1 MIYHSVFLQ
10 FKPDLQQEQRDLF
23 FSEAKKLAQIPGV
36 KNLTCLQEISPKN
49 SFEFGLIMQFETDKI
64 YQAYTNHPDHIR
76 FVENIW
82 IPSVA
87 SFQEIDYRILD

>member
-1 MIYHSVFLQ
+1 MIFHSVFLQ
-10 FKPDLQQEQRDLF
+10 FKSNVSLEQQDHF

-36 KNLTCLQEISPKN
+36 QSFQCLQEISPKN
-49 SFEFGLIMQFETDKI
+49 PFEFGLIMQFETDEI
-64 YQAYTNHPDHIR
+64 YQAYTNHPDHIH

-87 SFQEIDYRILD
+87 NFQEIDYTVI

>member
-10 FKPDLQQEQRDLF
+10 FKSDLSQEQRDLF
-23 FSEAKKLAQIPGV
+23 FSEAKKLAEIPWV
-36 KNLTCLQEISPKN
+36 QSLECLREISPKN
-49 SFEFGLIMQFETDKI
+49 SYEFGLIMQFETDAL
-64 YQAYTNHPDHIR
+64 YEAYTHHPDHVR

-87 SFQEIDYRILD
+87 NFQEIDYTVIL